1 MSDILVMSNK
11 EDTMEITTTHEN
23 LVEKLKAKLEANLV
37 ATLADKDL
45 TDEEKAA
52 QIVLAQRK
60 INNDA
65 NAITNLV
72 FEVLA

>member
-1 MSDILVMSNK
+1 
-11 EDTMEITTTHEN
+11 MEITTTHEN
-23 LVEKLKAKLEANLV
+23 LLEKLKAKLEANLV

-52 QIVLAQRK
+52 QVVLAKRK
-60 INNDA
+60 INIDA
-65 NAITNLV
+65 TAITNLV

>member
-1 MSDILVMSNK
+1 MSNK

>member
-1 MSDILVMSNK
+1 
-11 EDTMEITTTHEN
+11 MEITTTHEN